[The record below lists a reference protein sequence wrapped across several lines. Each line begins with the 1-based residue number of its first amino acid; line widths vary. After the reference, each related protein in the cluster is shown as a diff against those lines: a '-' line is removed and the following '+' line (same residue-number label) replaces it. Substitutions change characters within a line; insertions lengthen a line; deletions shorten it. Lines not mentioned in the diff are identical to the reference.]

1 MGAVDLTAPILPL
14 ALQQQGAGHAA
25 LTFALADSAAG
36 YSALSLLP
44 DDMDVVTAE
53 AKINLLAPAV
63 GDRLVARGRVEKAG
77 RRLIVVTST
86 VTALTGDREVRIALF
101 QGTMIP
107 VDPPA

>member
-1 MGAVDLTAPILPL
+1 
-14 ALQQQGAGHAA
+14 
-25 LTFALADSAAG
+25 
-36 YSALSLLP
+36 
-44 DDMDVVTAE
+44 
-53 AKINLLAPAV
+53 V